1 MFFYRIFLSEN
12 TDLKSL
18 WLLPAITLL
27 AITYVRAAPLTFLS
41 EQNPPV
47 NYEDSRQ
54 KAAGFSVELLRLVWQ
69 QMSLPQQPIKF
80 LPWARAYYIA
90 QTEPGN
96 VLFATSRTA
105 DRENMFKWVC
115 PISTAAVALFRR
127 NKDRFDLAS
136 TSTTEKLTI
145 GVIRADIAEEV
156 VTTKTYNKNRLVK
169 ARNVEQLIRLLQSKK
184 VDMIAAYEPVVY
196 TTMQQMGLNAA
207 DYPRELIL
215 QKMTDCFAFN
225 RSTSDSIINDYQQA
239 LSTVQKSQ
247 EYRALIARY
256 HMLDFK

>member
-1 MFFYRIFLSEN
+1 M
-12 TDLKSL
+12 KSL
-18 WLLPAITLL
+18 CLLPAITLL
-27 AITYVRAAPLTFLS
+27 AIAHVSAAPLTFLS

-69 QMSLPQQPIKF
+69 QMSVPQQPIKF

-105 DRENMFKWVC
+105 ERENMFKWVC

-127 NKDRFDLAS
+127 HKDRFDLTS
-136 TSTTEKLTI
+136 TSATDALSI

-156 VTTKTYNKNRLVK
+156 VTTKTYNKSRLVK
-169 ARNVEQLIRLLQSKK
+169 ARNIEQLIRLLQSKK
-184 VDMIAAYEPVVY
+184 VDMIAAYEPVIY
-196 TTMQQMGLNAA
+196 TTMQQMGLSPA
-207 DYPRELIL
+207 DYPRELVL
-215 QKMTDCFAFN
+215 QRMTDCFAFN
-225 RSTSDSIINDYQQA
+225 RTTSDRVINNYQQA

-247 EYRALIARY
+247 EYRALITRY